1 MPTGSDDTTS
11 GDAPS
16 TESLRGFGS
25 ALGLF
30 GLVDSF
36 VEALARDELCCVH
49 VVVTRKV
56 NPVLRPVLTST
67 ESHVNARPEGDFAC
81 VGDGHPDSAGNVD
94 EEVNPGVLEAAVL
107 GPLFNDV
114 FVHDSVDSSAAA
126 SRPRGTP
133 RAPVLGAATSCRSR
147 FHSVMS
153 AASVSSIHVSDGSS
167 EPLSGIGDATHW
179 TGDGGMESRISP

>member
-16 TESLRGFGS
+16 AESLRGFSS

-30 GLVDSF
+30 GMADAF
-36 VEALARDELCCVH
+36 VEAVARDELCCVH
-49 VVVTRKV
+49 VVGTRKV
-56 NPVLRPVLTST
+56 IPVLRPVVTST
-67 ESHVNARPEGDFAC
+67 ESHVDVSPEGDFAC
-81 VGDGHPDSAGNVD
+81 VGDGHPGSAGNVD
-94 EEVNPGVLEAAVL
+94 DEVNAGVLEAAVL
-107 GPLFNDV
+107 APLSGGV
-114 FVHDSVDSSAAA
+114 FVHDSVDSSAAV

-133 RAPVLGAATSCRSR
+133 RAPVLGSATSCRSR

-179 TGDGGMESRISP
+179 TGDGGM